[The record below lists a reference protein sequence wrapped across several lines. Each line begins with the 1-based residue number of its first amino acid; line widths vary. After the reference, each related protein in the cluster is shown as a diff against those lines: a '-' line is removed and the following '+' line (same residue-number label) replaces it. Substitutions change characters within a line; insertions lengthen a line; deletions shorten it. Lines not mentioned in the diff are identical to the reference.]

1 MKGKN
6 IEKKEILDEISNL
19 NKEVHSL
26 KHPAGG
32 NKRYKII
39 YERDLCIGVVA
50 CVMSSPKYWEMDN
63 EGKAILKN
71 GQEVSPGIFEIEI
84 GEDDYAESF
93 EAAKECPVNCIH
105 IINLETGE
113 KII

>member
-1 MKGKN
+1 MKEKD
-6 IEKKEILDEISNL
+6 IEKKEILGKISGL
-19 NKEVHSL
+19 HKEVHSL
-26 KHPAGG
+26 KQHAGG
-32 NKRYKII
+32 NKRYKIV

-50 CVMSSPKYWEMDN
+50 CVMSSPKYWEMDS

-84 GEDDYAESF
+84 GEEDYAESF

-105 IINLETGE
+105 IISLETGE